1 LRARSAL
8 RDDVRY
14 VVPHDAIRL
23 LTNDSRVVAMADR
36 VWDRAPRGT
45 GTEVLSAPVEFT
57 VEVTAGRADIPLC
70 DTGEERWTVG
80 PDEAELSMGDGLEAR
95 IECATG
101 RVRARV
107 AGGLLAAQ
115 PALVA
120 RLVLEAPAGATLAR
134 RSYGVVHAGA
144 VVGPGGA
151 VVVRG
156 APGAGKS
163 TLVAAAYL
171 AGFGVL
177 ADEAILV
184 ARSDPDQLLAAV
196 RDVTLLPDS
205 QRLLGLEGSVVRSG
219 AGERAKGRLD
229 LFAKSTPDVRRARR
243 VASILLGPRTG
254 PARLEPLTPEEFL
267 AEFAR
272 GAIAQERWSGTPAH
286 IAAHW
291 SQEGAYRLSGAS
303 DLPGALALLR
313 RLTGAPAVRRR
324 A

>member
-1 LRARSAL
+1 MP
-8 RDDVRY
+8 DDV
-14 VVPHDAIRL
+14 IRL
-23 LTNDSRVVAMADR
+23 RTNDPRVVAMADR
-36 VWDRAPRGT
+36 LWDRAPRGT
-45 GTEVLSAPVEFT
+45 GTGALPAPVEFT
-57 VEVTAGRADIPLC
+57 IEVTSGHADVPLC
-70 DTGEERWTVG
+70 DAGDERWTVG
-80 PDEAELSMGDGLEAR
+80 PDDVELSLGDVLKGR

-101 RVRARV
+101 RVTARV

-134 RSYGVVHAGA
+134 RGYGVVHAGA

-151 VVVRG
+151 VVLRG

-163 TLVAAAYL
+163 TLVAAAHL

-184 ARSDPDQLLAAV
+184 ARRDPDQLLAAV

-205 QRLLGLEGSVVRSG
+205 QRLLGLDGSVVRSG
-219 AGERAKGRLD
+219 AGERTKGRLD
-229 LFAKSTPDVRRARR
+229 LFASSTPDVRRARR

-254 PARLEPLTPEEFL
+254 PARLDPLTPDAFL

-291 SQEGAYRLSGAS
+291 SQEGAFRLSGAS

-313 RLTGAPAVRRR
+313 SLPGASAVRRR